1 MVVLALGEHT
11 TLSQRSYNSGAIFQQ
26 SIWSAAI
33 ASPGGQTHR
42 FGGMIIGIISQA
54 LVARDPNVCSAVL
67 THLDIQYRSLSQVLL
82 SMFSQ

>member
-1 MVVLALGEHT
+1 
-11 TLSQRSYNSGAIFQQ
+11 
-26 SIWSAAI
+26 
-33 ASPGGQTHR
+33 
-42 FGGMIIGIISQA
+42 MIIGIISQA